1 MNCKALQLRQMHSL
15 DCDSL
20 LWARAKQDRALL
32 GRRAQGGKSSGQ
44 RPAGFWGLIL
54 GAQRPHVVHSVDGSA
69 LRPAAGDRTLAGEAQ
84 PVCLDWHLSPE
95 G

>member
-15 DCDSL
+15 DGDSL

-32 GRRAQGGKSSGQ
+32 GRRSQGGRSPGQ

-54 GAQRPHVVHSVDGSA
+54 GAQRPHMVHSVDGSA
-69 LRPAAGDRTLAGEAQ
+69 LRPAAHDTMLAGKAQ
-84 PVCLDWHLSPE
+84 PVCLGWHLGPE